1 MHELASADDGTLD
14 AYVSGASCPARESA
28 ALVVV
33 VGSVISV

>member
-1 MHELASADDGTLD
+1 MHELASADDGTRD
-14 AYVSGASCPARESA
+14 AYPARESD